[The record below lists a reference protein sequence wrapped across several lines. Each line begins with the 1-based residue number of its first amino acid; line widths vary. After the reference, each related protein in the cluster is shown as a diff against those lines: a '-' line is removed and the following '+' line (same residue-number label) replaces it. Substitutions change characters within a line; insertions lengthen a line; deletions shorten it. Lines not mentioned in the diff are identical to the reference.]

1 MKVLELTPA
10 PHEVAVARVP
20 AGIAVRVT
28 GGPLIAADERG
39 PVVAVPGAGLG
50 WGAAWCSFYSPS
62 GVTRYRHARDRDVW
76 QQAASM
82 LAAAGSLPAVLYL
95 VHEQRDEHGKTVW
108 VAVRIRQEDEQ

>member
-10 PHEVAVARVP
+10 PYEVAVAVVP
-20 AGIAVRVT
+20 SGMAVRVP

-62 GVTRYRHARDRDVW
+62 GITRYRNARDRALW
-76 QQAASM
+76 QQAARQ

-95 VHEQRDEHGKTVW
+95 VHEQREDHGKQVRA
-108 VAVRIRQEDEQ
+108 AVRIRQEGEQ